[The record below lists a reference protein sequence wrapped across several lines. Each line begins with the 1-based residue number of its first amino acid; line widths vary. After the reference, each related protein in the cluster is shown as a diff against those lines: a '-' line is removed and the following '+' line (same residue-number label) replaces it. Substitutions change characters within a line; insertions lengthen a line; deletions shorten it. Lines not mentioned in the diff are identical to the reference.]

1 MPLRDVHTE
10 AYWESSSQELQLGG
24 SLGNGELCCQPV
36 TTGLDRSHGNSG
48 AGTALTRCPKLK
60 PGHGDLDPH
69 VDQPLDVSAP
79 EKAYIRPSTSCLLR
93 TAFTGDLS
101 CGPLVASFPV
111 PGCLDHGPEHAQQGA
126 DSGEHGGSYWNL
138 SQVPNSELQSVPWL
152 TVSYLESI
160 GSDVQDRYRQ
170 GWTLVCIL
178 LWSGQS

>member
-1 MPLRDVHTE
+1 MLEAGQLPRIQTPLRDVHTE
-10 AYWESSSQELQLGG
+10 AYWESSSQELQLGE

-60 PGHGDLDPH
+60 PGHGYLDPH
-69 VDQPLDVSAP
+69 VDQPLDVSAH

-111 PGCLDHGPEHAQQGA
+111 PGGPEGGVWIMAQNMHNREQSQENMGVLTGICPRCQIQ
-126 DSGEHGGSYWNL
+126 SSSLCHG
-138 SQVPNSELQSVPWL
+138 
-152 TVSYLESI
+152 
-160 GSDVQDRYRQ
+160 
-170 GWTLVCIL
+170 
-178 LWSGQS
+178 